1 MLSGEIGATSLAL
14 GGRRPSSMVAPVD
27 VRLLPDEHVAVAVDT
42 LALLASASRLRIV
55 HALLHESPLAV
66 TDLAKLADL
75 SLSAASQHL
84 TRMRRAGVLKSTK
97 EGVNVLYELADQH
110 FAYLADAAFT
120 YTDHIVG
127 SSDRGHRHHL
137 TGFDVAIT

>member
-1 MLSGEIGATSLAL
+1 MT
-14 GGRRPSSMVAPVD
+14 PVD
-27 VRLLPDEHVAVAVDT
+27 VRVLPDEYVTVAVDT
-42 LALLASASRLRIV
+42 LALLASASRLRII

-97 EGVNVLYELADQH
+97 DGVNVLSELADPH

-120 YTDHIVG
+120 YAEHVAG
-127 SSDRGHRHHL
+127 SSDRSHRHNL
-137 TGFDVAIT
+137 AGSDVGTT

>member
-1 MLSGEIGATSLAL
+1 MS
-14 GGRRPSSMVAPVD
+14 PVD
-27 VRLLPDEHVAVAVDT
+27 VRYLPDEHVAVAVDT

-84 TRMRRAGVLKSTK
+84 NRMRRAGVLKSK
-97 EGVNVLYELADQH
+97 KDGVNVLYELADQH
-110 FAYLADAAFT
+110 FAHLADAAFT
-120 YTDHIVG
+120 YTEHLVG
-127 SSDRGHRHHL
+127 SETHEHNHRHRPL
-137 TGFDVAIT
+137 DIEVASK